1 MNDTDK
7 KYEAII
13 AELGLLGPR
22 VTPAMVEEILATVT
36 YDTRVIQDTTTTI
49 SAAILPSG
57 FVLATGMSACA
68 ARENFNPAL
77 GIEMAISKARDA
89 AREALWK
96 FEGYRL
102 SQALH
107 EARQGTASAALK
119 QIRAVLGVKNLPER
133 LIGPA
138 QIKACQASA
147 EGYTPHQVRVI
158 HEKAELDD
166 KAASLARFFETKI
179 FEVLPDDE
187 RDRLKAQWS
196 AMGVYSSILA
206 DRIAAFRPA
215 PASLVE
221 VSAGRPFLLQP
232 GKRAAVDEPPLQSVE
247 EWAASHVAIVAVDD
261 SEVAKIRTGSQDA
274 GASK

>member
-102 SQALH
+102 SQALY
-107 EARQGTASAALK
+107 EVRQGCASAALG
-119 QIRAVLGVKNLPER
+119 QIRKVLGVKSEIQGGKPELLPP
-133 LIGPA
+133 GPEQVA
-138 QIKACQASA
+138 LAGT
-147 EGYTPHQVRVI
+147 EGYAPHEVRVI
-158 HEKAELDD
+158 YEKAELDG
-166 KAASLARFFETKI
+166 KIASLGRFLSTEAFWR
-179 FEVLPDDE
+179 LPREE
-187 RDRLKAQWS
+187 RERLGAQEGAMKAY
-196 AMGVYSSILA
+196 AEILEE
-206 DRIAAFRPA
+206 RVKAFRP
-215 PASLVE
+215 
-221 VSAGRPFLLQP
+221 
-232 GKRAAVDEPPLQSVE
+232 
-247 EWAASHVAIVAVDD
+247 VA
-261 SEVAKIRTGSQDA
+261 GSQDA

>member
-102 SQALH
+102 SQALY
-107 EARQGTASAALK
+107 EVRQACASAALG
-119 QIRAVLGVKNLPER
+119 QIRKVLSAKSEILPGKPELLPPGPEQVKVALA
-133 LIGPA
+133 GT
-138 QIKACQASA
+138 
-147 EGYTPHQVRVI
+147 EGYAPHEVRVI
-158 HEKAELDD
+158 YEKAELDD
-166 KAASLARFFETKI
+166 KIESLGRFFKSDK
-179 FEVLPDDE
+179 FRGVPSRE
-187 RDRLKAQWS
+187 RKRLQTQHA
-196 AMGVYSSILA
+196 AMRVYSQVLG
-206 DRIAAFRPA
+206 DRIADFRPA
-215 PASLVE
+215 P
-221 VSAGRPFLLQP
+221 
-232 GKRAAVDEPPLQSVE
+232 
-247 EWAASHVAIVAVDD
+247 
-261 SEVAKIRTGSQDA
+261 GSQDA